1 MLSTFKM
8 WLVKI
13 TLSKFE
19 PMKHLST
26 ESDSHYDNL
35 EHKSSQEIVAAI
47 NKEDATVAAAVEN
60 ESAPI
65 VNLIDAVYI
74 KMKEGGRLFYI
85 GSGTSGRLGVVD
97 ASECPPTYGVPHDW
111 VVGIIAG
118 GDSAIRKAVEFAEDD
133 TEQAWKDLSAYA
145 VDPGDLVIG
154 ITASG
159 KTPYVIG
166 GLKQCQAKG
175 IVTGSIACNSD
186 SQVAEF
192 SDFPIEVIVGPE
204 VVTGSTR
211 MKSGTAQKMVLNMIS
226 SAVMIKL
233 GRVVGN
239 KMVDMQLSN
248 DKLVD
253 RGTRM
258 VVAQTDLTYE
268 EAQKILLQEGSVRG
282 AINAINNG

>member
-166 GLKQCQAKG
+166 GLKPCQAKG